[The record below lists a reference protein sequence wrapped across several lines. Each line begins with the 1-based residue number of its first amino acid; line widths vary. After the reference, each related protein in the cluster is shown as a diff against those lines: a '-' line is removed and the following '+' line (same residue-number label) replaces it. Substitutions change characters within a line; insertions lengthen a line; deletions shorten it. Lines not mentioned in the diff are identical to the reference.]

1 MVNNLGQPVEL
12 DLSELAILTVQSE
25 SQRHLLNH
33 QIVIVPHGESFSY
46 ALSSVQTQLVV
57 AVKKLQGVGEDAYES
72 EVAVVVD
79 RNSGGAVGA

>member
-1 MVNNLGQPVEL
+1 MEL

-33 QIVIVPHGESFSY
+33 QIVSVAHGECFSY

-57 AVKKLQGVGEDAYES
+57 AVKKLQGIGEDAYES

-79 RNSGGAVGA
+79 RNSWGAVGA

>member
-1 MVNNLGQPVEL
+1 MVNNLGQSVEL

-33 QIVIVPHGESFSY
+33 QIVSVSHGESFSY

-57 AVKKLQGVGEDAYES
+57 AVKKLQGIGEDVYES

-79 RNSGGAVGA
+79 RNSGGTVGA